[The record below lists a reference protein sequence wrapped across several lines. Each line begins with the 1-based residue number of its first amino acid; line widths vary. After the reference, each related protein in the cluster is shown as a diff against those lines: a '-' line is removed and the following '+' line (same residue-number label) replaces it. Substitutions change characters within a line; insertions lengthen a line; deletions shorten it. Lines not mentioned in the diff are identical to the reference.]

1 MPKLKAPAIQDE
13 CGASARLTIDLKAV
27 QDNWLKLAS
36 FGQGAT
42 CGAVVKA
49 NGYGLGYEA
58 VMQALYEVG
67 CRIFFIATIAEGEAA
82 RKVFPSAKLYVFD
95 GIIKGGVD
103 RLIAAQLE
111 PVIGSLEELD
121 DWLASGYQQEG
132 KLKAALHFDTGM
144 NRLGFS
150 SAEAEKIAKKI
161 QGYAPSLI
169 MSHFVNSQIADSP
182 LNTKQI
188 SSFNHICQFFPGV
201 PASMANSSAI
211 FMREKPFY
219 DVLRPG
225 YALYGGNPTPFAP
238 NPMRNALKLEARI
251 LTIRDLALGETVGYD
266 ALWTAKRPSR
276 IATLGIGYADGIH
289 ISASA
294 GNTQI
299 GGEAYVAGVIC
310 PFIGRVSM
318 DYLVIDITNTPHA
331 LLKRGDWVELL
342 GDTITIDDLAKRSG
356 VIGYEVL
363 TRLGM
368 RYARRYLKEEL
379 GAGKPG
385 R

>member
-1 MPKLKAPAIQDE
+1 MHSVTPNLNALIAQE
-13 CGASARLTIDLKAV
+13 EYGVSARLTIDLTAL
-27 QDNWLKLAS
+27 QDNWRKLALL
-36 FGQGAT
+36 GQGAS

-49 NGYGLGYEA
+49 NGYGLGCEE
-58 VMQALYEVG
+58 VMQALYEAG
-67 CRIFFIATIAEGEAA
+67 CRSFFVATIAEGEAA
-82 RKVFPSAKLYVFD
+82 RKAFPSAKLYVLD
-95 GIIKGGVD
+95 GIITGGVD

-111 PVIGSLEELD
+111 PIIGSFEELD
-121 DWLASGYQQEG
+121 DWLASGYQHEG

-144 NRLGFS
+144 NRLGFCS
-150 SAEAEKIAKKI
+150 SATEKIAQKI

-169 MSHFVNSQIADSP
+169 MSHFINSQIQDSP

-188 SSFNHICQFFPGV
+188 LSFNQICQHFPGV

-211 FMREKPFY
+211 FMQEKPFY

-225 YALYGGNPTPFAP
+225 YALYGGNPTSHAP
-238 NPMRNALKLEARI
+238 NPMRTVIKLEARI
-251 LTIRDLALGETVGYD
+251 LTIRDLSPGETVGYD
-266 ALWTAKRPSR
+266 ALWTAQSPSR
-276 IATLGIGYADGIH
+276 IATLGIGYADGVH

-294 GNTQI
+294 GNNET
-299 GGEAYVAGVIC
+299 GGEASVAGIKC

-318 DYLVIDITNTPHA
+318 DYIVIDITNTPHA

-363 TRLGM
+363 TRLGL
-368 RYARRYLKEEL
+368 RYARRYLKE
-379 GAGKPG
+379 
-385 R
+385 

>member
-1 MPKLKAPAIQDE
+1 MHAVTPNITAPTAQE
-13 CGASARLTIDLKAV
+13 ASCASARLTIDLKAV

-36 FGQGAT
+36 LGQGAT

-49 NGYGLGYEA
+49 NGYGLGCEA
-58 VMQALYEVG
+58 VMQALFEVG
-67 CRIFFIATIAEGEAA
+67 CRIFFVATIAEGEAA
-82 RKVFPSAKLYVFD
+82 RKAFPSAQLYVFD
-95 GIIKGGVD
+95 GVITGGVE
-103 RLIAAQLE
+103 RLIRAQLE
-111 PVIGSLEELD
+111 PVIGSLEELE
-121 DWLASGYQQEG
+121 DWLASGHQDQG

-150 SAEAEKIAKKI
+150 STEAEKIAAKI

-169 MSHFVNSQIADSP
+169 MSHFISSQIQGSP
-182 LNTKQI
+182 LNKQQI
-188 SSFNHICQFFPGV
+188 STFNQICQSFPGV

-211 FMREKPFY
+211 FMQEKPFY

-251 LTIRDLALGETVGYD
+251 LKIRDLAPGETVGYD
-266 ALWTAKRPSR
+266 ALWTAQRPSR
-276 IATLGIGYADGIH
+276 IATLGIGYADGVH
-289 ISASA
+289 VSASA
-294 GNTQI
+294 GNAQI
-299 GGEAYVAGVIC
+299 GGEAYVAGIFC

-318 DYLVIDITNTPHA
+318 DYIIIDITNTPHN

-342 GDTITIDDLAKRSG
+342 GESITIDDLAKRSG

-368 RYARRYLKEEL
+368 RYVRRYLKQ
-379 GAGKPG
+379 

>member
-1 MPKLKAPAIQDE
+1 MHPVTPNLTAPAAQEE

-36 FGQGAT
+36 LGQGAA

-49 NGYGLGYEA
+49 NGYGLGCEA
-58 VMQALYEVG
+58 VMQALYEIG

-95 GIIKGGVD
+95 GIIKGGVE
-103 RLIAAQLE
+103 RLISAQLE

-150 SAEAEKIAKKI
+150 STEAEKIAAKI

-169 MSHFVNSQIADSP
+169 MSHFVSSQIQDSP
-182 LNTKQI
+182 LNSKQI
-188 SSFNHICQFFPGV
+188 SSFNQICRFFPGV

-225 YALYGGNPTPFAP
+225 YALYGGNPTPLAP

-251 LTIRDLALGETVGYD
+251 LTIRDLAPGETVGYD
-266 ALWTAKRPSR
+266 ALWTAQRPSR
-276 IATLGIGYADGIH
+276 IATLGIGYADGVH

-294 GNTQI
+294 GNAQI
-299 GGEAYVAGVIC
+299 GGEAYAAGVFC

-318 DYLVIDITNTPHA
+318 DYIMIDITDTPHA
-331 LLKRGDWVELL
+331 LLQRGDWVELL
-342 GDTITIDDLAKRSG
+342 GEKITIDDLAKRSG

-368 RYARRYLKEEL
+368 RYARQYLK
-379 GAGKPG
+379 
-385 R
+385 RS

>member
-1 MPKLKAPAIQDE
+1 MHAVTPNITAPTAQE
-13 CGASARLTIDLKAV
+13 TSGASARLTIDLQAV

-36 FGQGAT
+36 LGEGAT

-49 NGYGLGYEA
+49 NGYGLGCEA
-58 VMQALYEVG
+58 VMQALFEVG
-67 CRIFFIATIAEGEAA
+67 CRIFFVATIAEGEAA
-82 RKVFPSAKLYVFD
+82 RKAFPSAQLYVFD
-95 GIIKGGVD
+95 GVITGGVE
-103 RLIAAQLE
+103 RLISAQLE
-111 PVIGSLEELD
+111 PVIGSLEELE
-121 DWLASGYQQEG
+121 DWLASGYQDKG

-150 SAEAEKIAKKI
+150 STEAEKIAAKI

-169 MSHFVNSQIADSP
+169 MSHFISSQIQGSP
-182 LNTKQI
+182 LNKQQI
-188 SSFNHICQFFPGV
+188 SSFNQICQSFPGV
-201 PASMANSSAI
+201 AASMANSSAI
-211 FMREKPFY
+211 FMQEKPFY

-251 LTIRDLALGETVGYD
+251 LKIRDLAPGETVGYD
-266 ALWTAKRPSR
+266 ALWTAQRPSR
-276 IATLGIGYADGIH
+276 IATLGIGYADGVH

-299 GGEAYVAGVIC
+299 GGEAYVAGVFC

-318 DYLVIDITNTPHA
+318 DYIIIDITNTPHN

-342 GDTITIDDLAKRSG
+342 GESITIDDLAKRSG

-363 TRLGM
+363 TRLGT
-368 RYARRYLKEEL
+368 RYVRRYLKQ
-379 GAGKPG
+379 